1 MPTHAIVTETT
12 SSVAPCTNELGPGL
26 GDPRNTGSSH
36 SVRNSK
42 FVNGR
47 LMNPITAAST
57 ARTSDGT
64 TIVHGISCGRL
75 GQPGRRRRV
84 P

>member
-1 MPTHAIVTETT
+1 MPTHAIVTDTT
-12 SSVAPCTNELGPGL
+12 SSVAPWTNELGPASVT
-26 GDPRNTGSSH
+26 PRNTGSSH

-47 LMNPITAAST
+47 LMNPTTTAST

-64 TIVHGISCGRL
+64 TIVHGISCGGSVSRA
-75 GQPGRRRRV
+75 GAGGV